1 MTLEFI
7 VCLFAHLEMSITS
20 RKYLD
25 DAWEVEM
32 LVDGMLLC
40 GYLNVTTSLVEE
52 NKLRSSGTVFSL
64 EFQTLPSPWVIRPFV
79 WAPLQNGRW
88 YRGIASA
95 VDDPSDFCVQLEDFF
110 DTMQYL
116 FTLLSNLPEPLQ
128 ALPLEHTIPGFNCLF
143 KSELEGQ
150 WSRAEFSQVSD
161 QSLHLV
167 LIDYGLSVHIPYSE
181 AINLKSVPEKIMSLQ
196 RLSYPCSLHDVLP
209 ATRKLWN
216 NEARQ
221 LFQGFLCK
229 SGLVFQ
235 FRAYGPATVS
245 EVDVIHK
252 NNSGADVL
260 VASGL
265 AVHPKDLAGFNG
277 ITATGSKLQSHSIC
291 PLLGKHWNKKE
302 NINYSTRKQKLQKK
316 KPLKK
321 RNVSRCLLK
330 KSHVSEKLHSENLKR
345 RRKLIIGKLKFPSTV
360 LFEKCIAA
368 LSGGRPDRLENNT
381 GCFGN
386 GFENL
391 PAAGVREKSFT
402 VDSNAASAD
411 EKITAEHL
419 KSKWQ
424 FSWEFLVLILCF

>member
-1 MTLEFI
+1 MFI
-7 VCLFAHLEMSITS
+7 CPFGNEHYFSKIFRRCLGSGNVGRWHVVLWVLKCNYVSGGRKQTAILRYCFQSGVPDSSITLGNLAICLGTTPKWQVVS
-20 RKYLD
+20 RY
-25 DAWEVEM
+25 
-32 LVDGMLLC
+32 C
-40 GYLNVTTSLVEE
+40 
-52 NKLRSSGTVFSL
+52 
-64 EFQTLPSPWVIRPFV
+64 
-79 WAPLQNGRW
+79 
-88 YRGIASA
+88 GIASA

-128 ALPLEHTIPGFNCLF
+128 ALPLEHTIPGSNCLF

-196 RLSYPCSLHDVLP
+196 RLSSPCSLHDVLP

-252 NNSGADVL
+252 NNR
-260 VASGL
+260 
-265 AVHPKDLAGFNG
+265 
-277 ITATGSKLQSHSIC
+277 
-291 PLLGKHWNKKE
+291 W
-302 NINYSTRKQKLQKK
+302 
-316 KPLKK
+316 
-321 RNVSRCLLK
+321 SRCL
-330 KSHVSEKLHSENLKR
+330 
-345 RRKLIIGKLKFPSTV
+345 
-360 LFEKCIAA
+360 
-368 LSGGRPDRLENNT
+368 GGIWSCR
-381 GCFGN
+381 
-386 GFENL
+386 
-391 PAAGVREKSFT
+391 
-402 VDSNAASAD
+402 AS
-411 EKITAEHL
+411 
-419 KSKWQ
+419 
-424 FSWEFLVLILCF
+424 